1 MLRSYFDSIPRD
13 LDEAA
18 KVDGCSPLRI
28 FVQII
33 LPLAAPGIAAV
44 AIFSFLFSYNE
55 FFISSVFLRD
65 ENRMTIPVGIQ
76 SFMQQYS
83 TDWGSLMASATL
95 GMVPTLILFLFI
107 QKYMVAGAIA
117 GAVKG

>member
-1 MLRSYFDSIPRD
+1 LT
-13 LDEAA
+13 
-18 KVDGCSPLRI
+18 
-28 FVQII
+28 
-33 LPLAAPGIAAV
+33 APGIAAV

-65 ENRMTIPVGIQ
+65 EVRMTMPVGIQ

-83 TDWGSLMASATL
+83 TDWGSLMAAATL
-95 GMVPTLILFLFI
+95 AMVPTLILFLFI
-107 QKYMVAGAIA
+107 QKYMISGATA